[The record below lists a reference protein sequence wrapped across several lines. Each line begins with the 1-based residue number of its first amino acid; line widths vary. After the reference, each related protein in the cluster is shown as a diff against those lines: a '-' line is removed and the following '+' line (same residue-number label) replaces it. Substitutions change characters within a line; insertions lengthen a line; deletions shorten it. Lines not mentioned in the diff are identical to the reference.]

1 MNTQLD
7 VYEPL
12 RYEKPLKDPY
22 AWLHRTYDAA
32 LTIMVLILMV
42 MGFSWLQTKDL
53 EAQLA
58 DRNAEVTK
66 YSALLAACMNGGTLY
81 DQRSDTAHFCDKVV
95 SVKHP

>member
-1 MNTQLD
+1 MNTKFD
-7 VYEPL
+7 VYKPL
-12 RYEKPLKDPY
+12 LYEKPLKDPY
-22 AWLHRTYDAA
+22 AWLDHTYNAT
-32 LTIMVLILMV
+32 LTIMTLIV
-42 MGFSWLQTKDL
+42 IIFGITWLQTKDL

-58 DRNAEVTK
+58 DRNAEVTR

>member
-1 MNTQLD
+1 MNTKFD
-7 VYEPL
+7 VYKPL
-12 RYEKPLKDPY
+12 LYEKPLKDPY
-22 AWLHRTYDAA
+22 AWLDRTYGAL

-42 MGFSWLQTKDL
+42 MGFSWLQTQDL

-58 DRNAEVTK
+58 DRNAEVTR